1 MTDEYPILFVISALV
16 KGISTYKGI
25 GDLANKE
32 SNRIKE
38 MQKVL
43 EQINVK
49 SKILKDGFKIYGKGM
64 IDAKNK
70 KIVVPNLG
78 DHRICMST
86 FILALLTGAQTTIKN
101 FETVFTSSPSFLK
114 IMKSLGVKFEIQK
127 K

>member
-1 MTDEYPILFVISALV
+1 
-16 KGISTYKGI
+16 
-25 GDLANKE
+25 
-32 SNRIKE
+32 